1 MKNFILALALL
12 GATCGESM
20 ANETIK
26 FATEEQQQ
34 RTDTLACKAMIQH
47 PWAGKR
53 VGYIGDSITDPNCYG
68 NEIKKFWS
76 FLEEW
81 LGITPYVYG
90 ISGRQWNDAA
100 HQAEQLKNEHGDDVD
115 GIIVFLGTND
125 FNSGIPVGDFYAESE
140 EEVMAARGE
149 MKKLVTRKKRSLVMD
164 NATLKG
170 RINLGMAKL
179 KSLYPDKQIVLLTP
193 LHRSIANF
201 GDKNVQPDERY
212 QNSCGEYIDAYI
224 NAVKEAG
231 NVWGVPVIDLNAVS
245 GMNPMVEEQLIYF
258 HNASF
263 DRLHPNTKGQE
274 RMART
279 LMYALLSLPIF

>member
-1 MKNFILALALL
+1 MKNFILTLALL
-12 GATCGESM
+12 GASYSQGM
-20 ANETIK
+20 AHEAFIP
-26 FATEEQQQ
+26 AVAQQSQ
-34 RTDTLACKAMIQH
+34 PSDSICCKAMVRH

-53 VGYIGDSITDPNCYG
+53 VGFIGDSITDPNCYG

-90 ISGRQWNDAA
+90 VSGRQWNDAA
-100 HQAEQLKNEHGDDVD
+100 HQAEQLKSEHGNEVD
-115 GIIVFLGTND
+115 GVIVFLGTND
-125 FNSGIPVGDFYAESE
+125 FNSGVPVGEFYTESE
-140 EEVMAARGE
+140 EEVMAARGQ
-149 MKKLVTRKKRSLVMD
+149 MKKMVLRKKRTLVMD
-164 NATLKG
+164 DTTLKG
-170 RINLGMAKL
+170 RINIGMAKL

-212 QNSCGEYIDAYI
+212 QNMCGEYIDAYV

-231 NVWGVPVIDLNAVS
+231 NVWGVPVIDFNSVS
-245 GMNPMVEEQLIYF
+245 GLNPMVEEQLIYF
-258 HNASF
+258 HDESF
-263 DRLHPNTKGQE
+263 DRLHPNTAGQE

-279 LMYALLSLPIF
+279 LMYGLLSLPTF